1 MTLPNKTLS
10 KAAALAEG
18 SDRVQHRLHII
29 IGIIASILLGAHGAR
44 PEGASPTCVIMGKT
58 VWPGHDLSHAMVQLF
73 TDPDFHNR
81 VATARCLSGSG
92 SYVTACQPGEYYL
105 LAFVDLDADGR
116 LTEGDGIGFFG
127 VTDANDPAQKPASL
141 TLEPGKGFDRV
152 DIRVAY
158 VVDAQGKPQAI
169 ASEKLAGE
177 VRQVRPISDTASL
190 AGGSLVEIT
199 GRIAGFPQGMT
210 APAWAFAADSP
221 DFGQILSAARVDPKT
236 ATFRLKAH
244 GRDIYVACIVDTNK
258 SWSFDKGDLVAIYG
272 LDNTGAGSPSP
283 VPRTESGKARIE
295 FTCSGKIDADGKV
308 IARSG
313 RAVTFLR
320 PTDLPPIL
328 TGAFTGPKVPRV
340 ILRLFSDARL
350 RFLLAAVP
358 VESDRPF
365 AVAVPPVV
373 GVYVMAIFD
382 ADNNGLV
389 SPGDSVGFYGVTD
402 LLADKP
408 RPVLLTPATVVKDI
422 NIAACAVMDDAGK
435 LKTISA
441 R

>member
-1 MTLPNKTLS
+1 M
-10 KAAALAEG
+10 
-18 SDRVQHRLHII
+18 RYRLHII
-29 IGIIASILLGAHGAR
+29 IGIIVSILLGAPCGWSQD
-44 PEGASPTCVIMGKT
+44 ASPTCVIMGKT
-58 VWPGHDLSHAMVQLF
+58 VWPGHDLRHAIVQLF
-73 TDPDFHNR
+73 KDPAFGNR
-81 VATARCLSGSG
+81 VATTRCLSGSG

-116 LTEGDGIGFFG
+116 LTEGDGLGFFG
-127 VTDANDPAQKPASL
+127 VTDANDSTQKPAAL

-158 VVDAQGKPQAI
+158 VVDADGKPQPI
-169 ASEKLAGE
+169 PSDKLAGE
-177 VRQVRPISDTASL
+177 VRTVRPLSDTASL
-190 AGGSLVEIT
+190 AGGNLVEIT

-210 APAWAFAADSP
+210 APAWALAADSP

-236 ATFRLKAH
+236 ATFRLRAR

-283 VPRTESGKARIE
+283 VPTAKSGKARIE

-308 IARSG
+308 IARNG

-320 PTDLPPIL
+320 PADLPPIL
-328 TGAFTGPKVPRV
+328 TGVFTGPNVPRV

-350 RFLLAAVP
+350 RFLLTAVP
-358 VESDRPF
+358 VDRDRPF
-365 AVAVPPVV
+365 AIVVPPVV

-382 ADNNGLV
+382 ADNNSLV
-389 SPGDSVGFYGVTD
+389 SPGDSVGFYGVSN

-408 RPVLLTPATVVKDI
+408 KPVLLTPATVVKNI

-435 LKTISA
+435 LKTIST